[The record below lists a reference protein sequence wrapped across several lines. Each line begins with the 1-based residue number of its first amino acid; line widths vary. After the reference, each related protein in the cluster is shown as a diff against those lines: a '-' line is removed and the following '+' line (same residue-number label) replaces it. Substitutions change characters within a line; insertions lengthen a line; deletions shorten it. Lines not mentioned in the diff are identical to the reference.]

1 MDDEGAS
8 RSSGVARATRPGRLT
23 RLLFNAYNT
32 EHAVYG
38 IVLVTTLVAVG
49 WHFDTDGEVLLFIV
63 GTVWVFWLTHV
74 YAAVVA
80 SRNSVEGRAVPIGQ
94 AIGAAAGHS
103 IGMLLAMLLPS
114 VALATATF
122 GWVDEYVAYYIALWI
137 GVLTLAVIGW
147 VNSERNHGTWPMRLL
162 STLITTAFG
171 LAVIWLSALVH

>member
-1 MDDEGAS
+1 MRLG
-8 RSSGVARATRPGRLT
+8 RA
-23 RLLFNAYNT
+23 LFNAYNT

-38 IVLVTTLVAVG
+38 IVLVTTLVSVG
-49 WHFDTDGEVLLFIV
+49 WKFDTDGEVLLFIV
-63 GTVWVFWLTHV
+63 GTVWVFWLTHI

-80 SRNSVEGRAVPIGQ
+80 SRRTAEGRAQPIGR

-103 IGMLLAMLLPS
+103 VGMLLAMLLPS

-147 VNSERNHGTWPMRLL
+147 VNSERNHGTWRMRLV

-171 LAVIWLSALVH
+171 LAVIWLSSLVH